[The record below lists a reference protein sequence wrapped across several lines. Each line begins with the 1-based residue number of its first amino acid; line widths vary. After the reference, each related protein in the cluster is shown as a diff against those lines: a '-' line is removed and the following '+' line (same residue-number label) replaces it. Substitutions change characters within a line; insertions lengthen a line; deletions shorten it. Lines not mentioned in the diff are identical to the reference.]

1 MTESRTQRP
10 LPKRGSS
17 EQAAERIQPAMISQ
31 LDCAGR
37 MLDLTH
43 PQVMGV
49 LNVTPDSF
57 SDGGQHAGTAAAL
70 DWAAQMAEEGAA
82 IIDVG
87 GESTRPGAEPVPVDQ
102 ELERVVPVVEGIV
115 GAGLDVIVSVDTS
128 KPEVMRAA
136 TAAGAG
142 MVNDIRA
149 LALPGAL
156 EAVRD
161 AAVPVCLMHMQ
172 GAPRTMQAAPQYTD
186 VVQEVK
192 AFLRQRAERCIAA
205 GIGRERLL
213 VDPGIGFGK
222 ELRHNLLLLR
232 HLQELAQLDLPILVG
247 LSRKRMIGT
256 LLGGAP
262 VDQRLYG
269 SVAGAAMAAWLGA
282 AVVRVHDVRATVEAL
297 KICDAVRSAD

>member
-1 MTESRTQRP
+1 
-10 LPKRGSS
+10 
-17 EQAAERIQPAMISQ
+17 MISQ
-31 LDCAGR
+31 LECAGR
-37 MLDLTH
+37 VLDLTR
-43 PQVMGV
+43 PKVMGV

-57 SDGGQHAGTAAAL
+57 SDGGRHAGTAAAL
-70 DWAAQMAEEGAA
+70 DRAAQMADEGAA

-87 GESTRPGAEPVPVDQ
+87 GESTRPGAEPVPVEE
-102 ELERVVPVVEGIV
+102 ELERVIPVVEGI
-115 GAGLDVIVSVDTS
+115 AGGRLDVIVSVDTS
-128 KPEVMRAA
+128 KPEVIRAA

-149 LALPGAL
+149 LELPGAL
-156 EAVRD
+156 DAARD

-172 GAPRTMQAAPQYTD
+172 GDPRTMQEAPHYTD
-186 VVQEVK
+186 VVQEVR
-192 AFLRQRAERCIAA
+192 AFLRERVERCVAA

-232 HLQELAQLDLPILVG
+232 HLQELAELDLPILVG

-262 VDQRLYG
+262 VDRRLFG
-269 SVAGAAMAAWLGA
+269 SVAGATLAAWLGA
-282 AVVRVHDVRATVEAL
+282 SIVRVHDVRATVEAL
-297 KICDAVRSAD
+297 TIGEAVRSVR

>member
-1 MTESRTQRP
+1 
-10 LPKRGSS
+10 
-17 EQAAERIQPAMISQ
+17 MISQ

-43 PQVMGV
+43 PKVMGV

-57 SDGGQHAGTAAAL
+57 SDGGQHTGTAAAL
-70 DWAAQMAEEGAA
+70 ARAAQMAEEGAA

-87 GESTRPGAEPVPVDQ
+87 GESTRPGAGPVPVGE
-102 ELERVVPVVEGIV
+102 ELERVVPVVEGIAA
-115 GAGLDVIVSVDTS
+115 AGLNVIVSVDTS

-136 TAAGAG
+136 AAAGAG

-149 LALPGAL
+149 LAVPGAL
-156 EAVRD
+156 EAVRE

-172 GAPRTMQAAPQYTD
+172 GEPRTMQEAPQYAD

-192 AFLRQRAERCIAA
+192 AFLRRRVECCIAA
-205 GIGRERLL
+205 GVARERLL
-213 VDPGIGFGK
+213 LDPGIGFGK

-232 HLQELAQLDLPILVG
+232 HLQELAQLDLPIVVG
-247 LSRKRMIGT
+247 LSRKRMIAT

-262 VDQRLYG
+262 VDRRLFG
-269 SVAGAAMAAWLGA
+269 SVAGATVAAWLGA
-282 AVVRVHDVRATVEAL
+282 SILRVHDVRATVEAL
-297 KICDAVRSAD
+297 RIADAVRSVR